1 MKRGYWLAASGVVL
15 VGFWWMKPRFV
26 VDSTAK
32 RGAPTTPSERE
43 STPSTASAVGNG
55 TATSVS
61 IAPSSAEVTQK
72 VGALYAAR
80 APAPPEGASEFASP
94 EELSVVEEAT
104 LVRKPVIDAIRLLGV
119 SKAEKFERMRE
130 ALHDSGNST
139 EAWTKQA
146 SSVFSGWANE
156 LHGAGN
162 LELDAGSVRCFLAGC
177 EGLVYFKGETDYEAA
192 AQAFRS
198 FAEPSGDGTFVH
210 GGRVQTPPKQLP
222 DGRWVAAWL
231 MMRPNVGVE

>member
-15 VGFWWMKPRFV
+15 VGFWWMTPRFV
-26 VDSTAK
+26 VDSTPK
-32 RGAPTTPSERE
+32 RGL
-43 STPSTASAVGNG
+43 STTASEMEDSPSRTSGVRAAPV
-55 TATSVS
+55 TSVVG
-61 IAPSSAEVTQK
+61 APGSAEVTQT
-72 VGALYAAR
+72 VSALYATR
-80 APAPPEGASEFASP
+80 ALAPLERASEPATA

-119 SKAEKFERMRE
+119 GKAEKFERMRE
-130 ALHDSGNST
+130 ALRDSGDST
-139 EAWTKQA
+139 EPWTKQA

-156 LHGAGN
+156 LNDDGN
-162 LELDAGSVRCFLAGC
+162 LELDSGSVRCFLAGC
-177 EGLVYFKGETDYEAA
+177 ESLVYFKSEADYETA

-198 FAEPSGDGTFVH
+198 FAEPSGDGQFAH